1 MTSTA
6 TWTMLCTTATLTR
19 LSSRIWPG
27 RCGLCIP
34 HSNVSFLA
42 CSGGGKGKE
51 GCLPYCNIS
60 GFSLDLRGKFYW
72 LGLLNTT
79 MTFFLQ
85 VWLIFKASQSNLS
98 FNNASEKWTTNQSFL
113 GETLDEARV
122 KTPRIGNQSNLFCH
136 QRWLGFHTP
145 LLLEREAVSQWSQ
158 GGSPPSTPEWR
169 TLSQRLRD
177 SSVQTVWATVPPEH
191 RRPGCWPNW
200 NQADR
205 KRQPS
210 GQAFHPGEIPIN
222 QLIKKGWVGR
232 GFYDQIC
239 LGENGLKKIHFLTA
253 ELFRLLNFSQAFR
266 LSNYGIEQGS
276 ANIFCQGPDGKY
288 FRPCKSNGLH
298 YNKLILLLWQQ
309 SCYKTMDNMQ
319 CVWLCSNKTL
329 FIKTSKGQDSA
340 FRP

>member
-1 MTSTA
+1 MA
-6 TWTMLCTTATLTR
+6 GQ
-19 LSSRIWPG
+19 WPARPREQCCARQLLRHDYQAG
-27 RCGLCIP
+27 FDQVGAGSAF

-113 GETLDEARV
+113 GDTLDEARV

-205 KRQPS
+205 RRQPS

-222 QLIKKGWVGR
+222 QFIKKGWVGR
-232 GFYDQIC
+232 RFYDQIC
-239 LGENGLKKIHFLTA
+239 LGENGLKKINTFSDGRIVQTFKFLIGIQTLQLWDRAGVSKHFLSRA
-253 ELFRLLNFSQAFR
+253 R
-266 LSNYGIEQGS
+266 
-276 ANIFCQGPDGKY
+276 
-288 FRPCKSNGLH
+288 
-298 YNKLILLLWQQ
+298 W
-309 SCYKTMDNMQ
+309 
-319 CVWLCSNKTL
+319 
-329 FIKTSKGQDSA
+329 
-340 FRP
+340 